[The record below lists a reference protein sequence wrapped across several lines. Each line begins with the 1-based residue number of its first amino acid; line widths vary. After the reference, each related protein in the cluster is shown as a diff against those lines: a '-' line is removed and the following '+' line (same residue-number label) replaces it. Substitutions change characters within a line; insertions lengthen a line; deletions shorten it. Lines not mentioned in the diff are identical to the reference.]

1 MQRHA
6 LWIAAILVAMLPSWA
21 PTAAAAPGGFPDLG
35 SYTQVNAPDYA
46 QQTVGSLYVFDTP
59 DGLHCE
65 ITEPHYRP
73 LQFGCHGALP
83 AVPEGVDHVLAATI
97 PAEDFATSSKNAV
110 VEFSAPYASSRELS
124 GVLLPPMH
132 YITALN
138 ITCAVDGAGMT
149 ACRYRSDDG
158 ARQYGFVLSP
168 NGSGIL

>member
-1 MQRHA
+1 MSN
-6 LWIAAILVAMLPSWA
+6 LWPPV
-21 PTAAAAPGGFPDLG
+21 AAAAPPGFPDLAG
-35 SYTQVNAPDYA
+35 YTKVNLAEYA
-46 QQTVGSLYVFDTP
+46 QQTIGQLFVFDTP

-73 LQFGCHGALP
+73 LQFACHGALP
-83 AVPEGVDHVLAATI
+83 GVPEGVDHVLAATM
-97 PAEDFATSSKNAV
+97 PAEDFATTSKNPV
-110 VEFSAPYASSRELS
+110 VEFGAPYGATRELS
-124 GVLLPPMH
+124 GALLPPMH

-168 NGSGIL
+168 SGSAIL